1 MYVKYSKWVLPNRRG
16 VLMELINPIT
26 LKRDLSKFYDN
37 EVTARQLID
46 NQPTI
51 NTDDFSRRTISQCL
65 TEDYCKGWN
74 DCCDTIMKKLEELK

>member
-1 MYVKYSKWVLPNRRG
+1 
-16 VLMELINPIT
+16 MELINPIA

-51 NTDDFSRRTISQCL
+51 NTDDFSRRTMSQCL

-74 DCCDTIMKKLEELK
+74 DCYDAIMKRLEGLNG

>member
-1 MYVKYSKWVLPNRRG
+1 MK
-16 VLMELINPIT
+16 LINPNT
-26 LKRDLSKFYDN
+26 LKQDLSAFYDN

-51 NTDDFSRRTISQCL
+51 NTDDFERRTMSQCL

-74 DCCDTIMKKLEELK
+74 DCYDAIMKKLEELK

>member
-1 MYVKYSKWVLPNRRG
+1 
-16 VLMELINPIT
+16 MELINPIT
-26 LKRDLSKFYDN
+26 LKRDLSKFCDN

-51 NTDDFSRRTISQCL
+51 NTDDFERRVMSQCL

-74 DCCDTIMKKLEELK
+74 DCYDAIMKKLEGLNG

>member
-1 MYVKYSKWVLPNRRG
+1 
-16 VLMELINPIT
+16 MELINPIT

-51 NTDDFSRRTISQCL
+51 NTDDFERRVMSQCL
-65 TEDYCKGWN
+65 TELLQG
-74 DCCDTIMKKLEELK
+74 LE